1 MTGGRSNFHG
11 FDNDQLP
18 LEQPAKAATSGSRN
32 IDPALFIPIPSA
44 EAVAALEI
52 PPEAGKVVRTWRPDG
67 PIADGSS
74 VVNVYWKRK
83 AMQGFRVN
91 TTRISWVA
99 VSLVAATATFAP
111 AHQEAD
117 QPPKREATTSPA
129 QHETT
134 ESPDLSGPSTSAGPL
149 LREGSYLVEVR
160 GTMRFNEATKWW
172 RFTIDREDP
181 KHAAYELA
189 LLPCQ
194 LMADMRRIT
203 QGMPQ
208 QEVVFEATG
217 QVFVYR
223 GRNFFLPTH
232 APHVVGIAAR
242 PESPAQEDQPD
253 EGADADSAESILRNL
268 DQAVGEIA
276 RSPAVG
282 GGAAAVEAGEVEL
295 IQEGTQVVARRGRMS
310 RGPRGTWWYTFDADA
325 QGLADPPMV
334 LLPCLLRERMERY
347 AERSGGRAA
356 MLLSGRVFQYEDRN
370 YILPTM
376 FQIPRERT
384 ALHP

>member
-1 MTGGRSNFHG
+1 MKGC
-11 FDNDQLP
+11 
-18 LEQPAKAATSGSRN
+18 
-32 IDPALFIPIPSA
+32 
-44 EAVAALEI
+44 
-52 PPEAGKVVRTWRPDG
+52 
-67 PIADGSS
+67 S
-74 VVNVYWKRK
+74 VK
-83 AMQGFRVN
+83 
-91 TTRISWVA
+91 TTRIGWVA
-99 VSLVAATATFAP
+99 VSLAATTATFAH

-117 QPPKREATTSPA
+117 QPPKREATTEPVQRETPKSP
-129 QHETT
+129 ELTN
-134 ESPDLSGPSTSAGPL
+134 PSTLVGPL

-172 RFTIDREDP
+172 RFTIDRDDP

-189 LLPCQ
+189 LLPCR

-203 QGMPQ
+203 EGMPQ

-232 APHVVGIAAR
+232 APHVVGVAA
-242 PESPAQEDQPD
+242 PTQEHQPN
-253 EGADADSAESILRNL
+253 EGTDADSAEAILRNL
-268 DQAVGEIA
+268 DQAVGEVA

-282 GGAAAVEAGEVEL
+282 GGTAAVEAGEVQL

-347 AERSGGRAA
+347 AERSGERAA

-376 FQIPRERT
+376 FQIPSERT
-384 ALHP
+384 ALRP

>member
-1 MTGGRSNFHG
+1 MKGCS
-11 FDNDQLP
+11 
-18 LEQPAKAATSGSRN
+18 
-32 IDPALFIPIPSA
+32 
-44 EAVAALEI
+44 
-52 PPEAGKVVRTWRPDG
+52 
-67 PIADGSS
+67 
-74 VVNVYWKRK
+74 
-83 AMQGFRVN
+83 VN
-91 TTRISWVA
+91 TTKIGWVA
-99 VSLVAATATFAP
+99 VSLLAATATFAH
-111 AHQEAD
+111 AHQQAD
-117 QPPKREATTSPA
+117 QPPKRDATTAPA
-129 QHETT
+129 QRETRG
-134 ESPDLSGPSTSAGPL
+134 SPELSRPSTSAGPL

-172 RFTIDREDP
+172 RFTIDRDDP

-203 QGMPQ
+203 EGMRQ

-242 PESPAQEDQPD
+242 PESPAQENQPD

-282 GGAAAVEAGEVEL
+282 GGGGGGAATEAGEVEL
-295 IQEGTQVVARRGRMS
+295 VQEGTHVVARRGRMS
-310 RGPRGTWWYTFDADA
+310 RGPRGTWWYTFDSDA